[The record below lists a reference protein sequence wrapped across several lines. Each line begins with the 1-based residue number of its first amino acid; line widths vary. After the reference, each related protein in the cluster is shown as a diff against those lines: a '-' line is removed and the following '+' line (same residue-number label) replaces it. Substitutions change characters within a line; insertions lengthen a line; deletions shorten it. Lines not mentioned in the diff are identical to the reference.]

1 MATLRSK
8 NFATLCYDESSHFD
22 DLISALDTLHISYLI
37 SPLHDADFDQFHV
50 LKKGHWHIIL
60 VFDSL
65 KSVAQVKDLLFE
77 ASKPFVVSFVGCEIV
92 NSLVSYARYLC
103 HLDDSDKARY
113 DTNAVIQHG
122 MDYVSLISA
131 KSDYFSS
138 FINLVDYV
146 YCNHVTSFS
155 ELVMY
160 ARFHDADMLHTIL
173 HESFT
178 VREFIRSFA
187 QTHSFDTSS
196 QKEDE

>member
-8 NFATLCYDESSHFD
+8 NFATLCYWESSHLED
-22 DLISALDTLHISYLI
+22 IVLSLDSLHISYLI
-37 SPLHDADFDQFHV
+37 SPLHDSDIDEHGI

-65 KSVAQVKDLLFE
+65 KSVSQVKDLLVE
-77 ASKPFVVSFVGCEIV
+77 ASKMHVASFVGCEIV
-92 NSLVSYARYLC
+92 NSLVSYSRYLC
-103 HLDDSDKARY
+103 HLDDVDKARY
-113 DTNAVIQHG
+113 ETSDVIHHG
-122 MDYVSLISA
+122 IDYVSLISS

-138 FINLVDYV
+138 FVNLVDYI
-146 YCNHVTSFS
+146 YSNHVISFA

-187 QTHSFDTSS
+187 VTHSLASS
-196 QKEDE
+196 PKEDE